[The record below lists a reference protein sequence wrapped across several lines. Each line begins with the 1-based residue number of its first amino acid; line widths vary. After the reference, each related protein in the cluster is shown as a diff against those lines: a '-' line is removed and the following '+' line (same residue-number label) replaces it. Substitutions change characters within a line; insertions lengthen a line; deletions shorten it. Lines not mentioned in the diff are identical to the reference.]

1 MKDIRL
7 KANAYKLVNAINNI
21 EVAFRIME
29 ALTEISDVRVT
40 NKSVR
45 DIVTEMLDSDDEEL
59 TSVSEDI
66 AIATKNVL

>member
-1 MKDIRL
+1 MKDIWL